1 MNFKPQS
8 EMKQLKNCM
17 ANRKWLDKEI
27 LQLKK
32 ENKGLKEEVTKLND
46 YLDVEIERGDNLYVH
61 DLVNYGSTVTTT
73 ISRAGAL
80 DNSYA
85 ACQRLLAAPYC
96 TSVR

>member
-32 ENKGLKEEVTKLND
+32 ENKGLKEEVTK
-46 YLDVEIERGDNLYVH
+46 
-61 DLVNYGSTVTTT
+61 
-73 ISRAGAL
+73 
-80 DNSYA
+80 
-85 ACQRLLAAPYC
+85 
-96 TSVR
+96 